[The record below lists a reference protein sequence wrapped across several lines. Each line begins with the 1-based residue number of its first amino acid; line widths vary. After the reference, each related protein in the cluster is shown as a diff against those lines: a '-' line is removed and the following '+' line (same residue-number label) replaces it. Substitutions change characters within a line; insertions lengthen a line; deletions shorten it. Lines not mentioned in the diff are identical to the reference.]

1 MNDTERIAR
10 YRRAVARLGDRIA
23 ALEQPPDPG
32 TWSFWVEAGGSRT
45 GAQTFEAAL
54 DYLDKV
60 KPEEGRITDAG
71 GRVVMAYE
79 RRRQDDEPS
88 GRAGTVVSGAGAGPA
103 TGGPAGYPG
112 ETPEVCAGRIPD
124 APESV
129 PPYQKEEMRV
139 SNEASK
145 ATNEAG
151 QPGNGI
157 G

>member
-1 MNDTERIAR
+1 MSNAERIAR
-10 YRRAVARLGDRIA
+10 YRRAIARLGDRIA

-32 TWSFWVEAGGSRT
+32 TWPFWVEAGGSRT
-45 GAQTFEAAL
+45 GAPTFEAAL
-54 DYLDKV
+54 DLMEQSRPDCGV
-60 KPEEGRITDAG
+60 ILDAG

-88 GRAGTVVSGAGAGPA
+88 GRSGAVVSGAGAGPA

-112 ETPEVCAGRIPD
+112 ETPEVCAGRIPVT
-124 APESV
+124 PEGVQPHQEEEVRV
-129 PPYQKEEMRV
+129 P
-139 SNEASK
+139 SEAKK
-145 ATNEAG
+145 AAAEAG